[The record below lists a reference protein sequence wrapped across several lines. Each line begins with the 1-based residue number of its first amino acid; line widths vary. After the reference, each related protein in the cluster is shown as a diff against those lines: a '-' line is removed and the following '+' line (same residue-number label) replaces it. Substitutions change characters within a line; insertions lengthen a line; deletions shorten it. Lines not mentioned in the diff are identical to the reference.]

1 MSIMVSAADG
11 GLVWQ
16 ALMKGEWKKAYDTL
30 AELPS
35 WKLIPNHEEILKM
48 LQQKLQEEGLRT
60 YLLAYGNFYKSLS
73 HQQLS
78 SMFDLPEKRVG
89 LQSHTLPQSP
99 FTFALCSFSIGLLF
113 LRVLC
118 TGDSPPPPP
127 PPGDFSA
134 HVGASGLRMLSTM
147 CSPRD

>member
-1 MSIMVSAADG
+1 MVVPAPDG

-89 LQSHTLPQSP
+89 LQTHTLHQSP
-99 FTFALCSFSIGLLF
+99 FTSAPLFILNRPSLRTCALHRGLF
-113 LRVLC
+113 
-118 TGDSPPPPP
+118 PPE
-127 PPGDFSA
+127 GNGGSSA
-134 HVGASGLRMLSTM
+134 HIGASTLRLLSTM